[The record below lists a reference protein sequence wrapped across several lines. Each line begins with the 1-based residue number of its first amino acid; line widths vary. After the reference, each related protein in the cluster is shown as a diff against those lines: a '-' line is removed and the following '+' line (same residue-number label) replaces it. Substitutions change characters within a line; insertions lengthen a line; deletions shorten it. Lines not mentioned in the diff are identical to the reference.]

1 MSLLDAALA
10 FALTMLLFAT
20 IVSAIVSTIYN
31 VLGVKEKG
39 LKKFLKAFFD
49 VELSNVLHAELDH
62 AAAKAET
69 EISDSLRAAANKVI
83 GVVGKE
89 TGASSHSIAD
99 SLISKAD
106 SKKIVRCSTD
116 EFIFELKTS
125 EFGKKVISE
134 FDDKGEEL
142 FKRIADRYDNFGK
155 DFSGIFKKDIRIVS
169 TVIGFVLAFAVNVD
183 SVHLIATY
191 ISNNQIS
198 MQIVNP
204 HDDTDYQNDIESK
217 YKSLPASVSSSSA
230 SPSVS
235 DANYDPSHSLDLISS
250 SIDEL
255 RADSFP
261 VGWSLFPH
269 CPPHSTDYRCETQLE
284 HDASEVVAASSSKM
298 DVAKAEVK
306 NLGIHFSLYITWFLG
321 CLLTGLLSG
330 LGAPFWYDVV
340 RSISQFGKK
349 AIKA

>member
-20 IVSAIVSTIYN
+20 IVSAIVSTIYH

-49 VELSNVLHAELDH
+49 VELANVLHAELNH
-62 AAAKAET
+62 AAVKAEK
-69 EISDSLRAAANKVI
+69 EISDSLRTAANKVI
-83 GVVGKE
+83 GIVGKE
-89 TGASSHSIAD
+89 TGTSSDSIAD

-106 SKKIVRCSTD
+106 SKKIVRCTTD

-125 EFGKKVISE
+125 EFGQKVISE

-142 FKRIADRYDNFGK
+142 FKRIADRYEKFGN
-155 DFSGIFKKDIRIVS
+155 DFSGIFKKDIRIIS
-169 TVIGFVLAFAVNVD
+169 TVIGFILAFAVNVD
-183 SVHLIATY
+183 SVHLISTY

-204 HDDTDYQNDIESK
+204 QDGTDYQTDIENK
-217 YKSLPASVSSSSA
+217 FKSLPASATNSTANLNSTD
-230 SPSVS
+230 P
-235 DANYDPSHSLDLISS
+235 NYDPNQSLEMITS

-269 CPPHSTDYRCETQLE
+269 CPPHSTDYRCETQLK
-284 HDASEVVAASSSKM
+284 HNATQITATSGSEMAI
-298 DVAKAEVK
+298 AKAEVK
-306 NLGIHFSLYITWFLG
+306 SIGIHFSLYITWFLG

-340 RSISQFGKK
+340 KSISEFGKK
-349 AIKA
+349 AVKA